1 MEACGNAYVA
11 DPRWH
16 CSNDPPLDDSWLLPT
31 FVEGPNWKPA
41 TWAPCPDCATQPR
54 SLAVVSV
61 PGRGRRGK
69 RQPQSKPT
77 SRPSLPPTSPL
88 HFFAKD
94 NRRCIKP
101 SPRLEQEAEA
111 AWREWQQAK
120 EDANSAWRAWRRAK
134 EHPQQQQP
142 PTNGTA
148 GNGTREAMG
157 HGKDGVTTTMHSAT
171 NASLSIDWKDHM
183 NASAAGVT
191 LQWAKPLPANIHG
204 FYCRFVVGGGG
215 GNKKAGRGIWG

>member
-1 MEACGNAYVA
+1 MEACGNAYAA

-31 FVEGPNWKPA
+31 FVEGSNWKPA
-41 TWAPCPDCATQPR
+41 TWASCPDSANPPR

-61 PGRGRRGK
+61 PGGGRRGK
-69 RQPQSKPT
+69 RQSPSKP
-77 SRPSLPPTSPL
+77 PSQQPPLPPTSPL

-94 NRRCIKP
+94 NRRFIQP

-134 EHPQQQQP
+134 EHP
-142 PTNGTA
+142 TNGTT
-148 GNGTREAMG
+148 GNGTHDAMD
-157 HGKDGVTTTMHSAT
+157 HGKDGVTITMHSAT
-171 NASLSIDWKDHM
+171 NATLSIDWKDHM

-204 FYCRFVVGGGG
+204 FYCRFVLGGG
-215 GNKKAGRGIWG
+215 GNKKAGRGVWG